1 MMKITKTSLFF
12 IALILGLIIGNF
24 FTANYGNAYKSG
36 VAENLDHVKSI
47 LIETKLKSNEDSI
60 WCGQQIE
67 KLSDLLYESK
77 TENQELKKRLGIAGK
92 P

>member
-1 MMKITKTSLFF
+1 MKLNRTSLFF
-12 IALILGLIIGNF
+12 LALILGIIIGNF
-24 FTANYGNAYKSG
+24 FTSKYRNSMNHGIATNMHDLKNMLLS
-36 VAENLDHVKSI
+36 
-47 LIETKLKSNEDSI
+47 TKLKSNEDSI

-77 TENQELKKRLGIAGK
+77 TENQELKKRLGITGK